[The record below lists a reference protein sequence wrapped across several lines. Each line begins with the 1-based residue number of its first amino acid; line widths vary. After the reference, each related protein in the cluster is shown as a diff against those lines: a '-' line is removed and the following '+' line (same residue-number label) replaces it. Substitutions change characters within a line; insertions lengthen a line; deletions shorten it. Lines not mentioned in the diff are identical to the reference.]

1 MMKVI
6 MRRFGFFALTLGLAF
21 AAPALLAQVMVHG
34 TPASVTSLSP
44 APSGH
49 FGIPASVTSLT
60 PVNQFCCG
68 GSNFVGGSQFSG
80 GVIFGGHHH
89 HFGGGING
97 RFGFGRLAVPVAVPV
112 YVPYSYP
119 YYGTYSSDVY
129 EEPRA
134 ESRPDVREEEDTRE
148 ALTMFENRPRYR
160 SSERSDDSR
169 YGEHYTD
176 TRERKPAASE
186 APVAPPAEVKPPA
199 EQEKTV
205 LVFRDGHQLE
215 VGNYAIVGSTLYDL
229 SARSEHDHRGSK
241 ILLADLDIAATV
253 KLNDDRG
260 VEFRV
265 PSTSR

>member
-1 MMKVI
+1 
-6 MRRFGFFALTLGLAF
+6 MRRFGFFALALGLAF
-21 AAPALLAQVMVHG
+21 VAPALFAQVMVHG

-49 FGIPASVTSLT
+49 FAAPASVTSLT
-60 PVNQFCCG
+60 PVNRFCCG

-80 GVIFGGHHH
+80 GVIFGGHGR
-89 HFGGGING
+89 HFGGHG
-97 RFGFGRLAVPVAVPV
+97 RFGFGRPVVPVAVPV
-112 YVPYSYP
+112 YAPYYSYP
-119 YYGTYSSDVY
+119 YYGAYSTDYNDQRVT
-129 EEPRA
+129 EEQQP
-134 ESRPDVREEEDTRE
+134 REEEDTRE
-148 ALTMFENRPRYR
+148 ALTVFENRPRYR

-176 TRERKPAASE
+176 NREAKTAAPETIAAPSAE
-186 APVAPPAEVKPPA
+186 AKPPA

-205 LVFRDGHQLE
+205 LIFRDGHQLE

-229 SARSEHDHRGSK
+229 TPRSEYQHHPSK
-241 ILLADLDIAATV
+241 ILLADLDLAATV

-265 PSTSR
+265 PSKSR